1 MNAPT
6 ADASRL
12 VLRPTT
18 GSRVIGWAFTAFG
31 LLFAYAGFSAG
42 NELGGVISMA
52 AFGTFTAVFGVSL
65 ASARVVA
72 DSRGLRYRNFISRRV
87 PNDQIVAVGIGPGS
101 GGGYPRVAII
111 VQRRDRRA
119 LRLTALQGA
128 DTGRTWW
135 RLEDHVAA
143 LSEVL
148 NVPRFDEEG

>member
-1 MNAPT
+1 MDAPT

-18 GSRVIGWAFTAFG
+18 GSRVVGWAFMAFG

-42 NELGGVISMA
+42 DELGTVISMT
-52 AFGTFTAVFGVSL
+52 AFGTFSAVFGVSL

-72 DSRGLRYRNFISRRV
+72 DSRGLRYRNFVSRRV
-87 PNDQIVAVGIGPGS
+87 PKDQIEAVGIGPGS
-101 GGGYPRVAII
+101 GAGYPRVAII
-111 VQRRDRRA
+111 VQRRDRRP

-128 DTGRTWW
+128 DTAKTWW
-135 RLEDHVAA
+135 RLEDQVAA

-148 NVPRFDEEG
+148 KVPRFDEED